1 MRLARCFSLS
11 CFRVGHSGLFV
22 TTVILET
29 LSDINIMRNTS
40 GHYDTLLTTIEG
52 ILQGKRY
59 DTLLTTI
66 EGILQGKRYD
76 TLLTTIEGILQGK
89 RYDTLLTTI
98 EGILQ
103 GKRYDTLLTTIEGI
117 LQGKRGR
124 RRPRR
129 TWVDDIREWT
139 GSKRYDQI

>member
-11 CFRVGHSGLFV
+11 CFRVGHSWLFV

-40 GHYDTLLTTIEG
+40 GH
-52 ILQGKRY
+52 
-59 DTLLTTI
+59 
-66 EGILQGKRYD
+66 YD